1 MGVLRV
7 VARADIAFRPSVPGR
22 TGFASRGRWRT
33 AGEAALILF
42 AFVLVAR
49 LQVRLDVAGAGPVIG
64 IGAGFAVAVLIAGG
78 QRWWPAVLA
87 GLLLPALAQDS
98 STAVIYAL
106 ADAAQAVVGAR
117 LLRAAGITGRLERIN
132 DAVTLV
138 LRAGVIAPALGATAA
153 VVAMLALGLDAAAVV
168 AAWQAAW
175 LRDLVGV
182 IVVAPAGMF
191 VGSLRDHVGG
201 LRRPTPADAAV
212 VLALGLATAA
222 AFSGVSRSYFV
233 FPALLVLALRWHVFG
248 AMLGGLVVSI
258 GAAWSAAQGI
268 GPFAAGPSAA
278 TLVQSQVFAAIAT
291 LTALLLGAAMA
302 ERVRDQQRL
311 LDSEAER
318 VAMECEREAEQRFR
332 RSFEDAPIGMAI
344 LGFNG
349 HFLRVNHALGEITGF
364 ARAELVGRT
373 IEDRTHPD
381 DCGAYAEILAALIA
395 GATRT
400 SETELRFIRR
410 DGSVAWVLLGC
421 SVVRDDSD
429 RPIYAIAQV
438 VDMSDRKRI
447 EAELA
452 RSAAELRRS
461 NEELEHFAYVASHD
475 LGEPLRTMSGF
486 ATLLRSRYADVL
498 DERGL
503 RYAEHVVL
511 GAQRMQELIDGLLE
525 YSRAGRRQ
533 PASEPVDCAEVARA
547 VLGALDSSVRAR
559 GAVVSIGALP
569 RVLGDALLLRQLL
582 QNLLANALKFTGD
595 ARPQVSVQAES
606 RGSEAIFSVRDNGIG
621 IEPHLTERI
630 FEMFQRLH
638 TREHYEGTGI
648 GLALVKRIVE
658 LHGGRI
664 WVESQFGQGTT
675 FFFTLPLA
683 PDGPTAPV
691 PALDPGDAIRA
702 AQPLRP
708 LAASAGA

>member
-33 AGEAALILF
+33 AGEAGLILF

-49 LQVRLDVAGAGPVIG
+49 LQVWLDVAGAGPVIG

-168 AAWQAAW
+168 SAWQAAW

-182 IVVAPAGMF
+182 IVVAPAGML
-191 VGSLRDHVGG
+191 VGSLRDHGWG

-349 HFLRVNHALGEITGF
+349 HFLRVNQALGEITGF
-364 ARAELVGRT
+364 ARDELVGRT

-475 LGEPLRTMSGF
+475 LGEPLRHER
-486 ATLLRSRYADVL
+486 LRHPAAQSLCRCP
-498 DERGL
+498 R
-503 RYAEHVVL
+503 R
-511 GAQRMQELIDGLLE
+511 AQRMQELIDGLLE

-559 GAVVSIGALP
+559 GAVVSVGALP

-606 RGSEAIFSVRDNGIG
+606 RGCEAIFSVRDNGIG

-691 PALDPGDAIRA
+691 PALDPGNAVRA